1 MTYRAILLFVGL
13 VLISACSTPHPD
25 HSKTILKLDLND
37 SKGDKLSDLFGSI
50 SYRLLDT
57 GDDNYLAMPG
67 KLTLSNKLIWVR
79 DSRLS
84 NILVFEEDG
93 QLKTAIK
100 ASLNPGP
107 GEFLQSEDFQ
117 VFEDRLKIRDYPQN
131 KTFTYNLDGSLRE
144 EHRDSDQHYYFHE
157 TDRWKLSYLGY
168 SGGPESKLF
177 LLESKSTGDTIFQ
190 HAFPNELDFMNYGSK
205 NGFMPD
211 PLDGSLYFSIPHSYE
226 TIKFDSDGVVDQV
239 IALDILNSGIT
250 AQDRTRWSLDRTLNQ
265 KAKEGELVITTDSFF
280 PLKDF
285 FFVHLRQSHPEKAN
299 NHFVLYRKSFDNIYQ
314 GKNLENDLDGMPLK
328 GVPWSYSDNS
338 IILVINS
345 IQFYYVE
352 QFGGSRVTAAEE
364 NIHAFFQKNKARMQE
379 DHYVMV
385 TLNLRHHL

>member
-1 MTYRAILLFVGL
+1 L

-117 VFEDRLKIRDYPQN
+117 VFEDRLKIRDYPHTNFEPRFSRQYIFLN
-131 KTFTYNLDGSLRE
+131 KM
-144 EHRDSDQHYYFHE
+144 
-157 TDRWKLSYLGY
+157 YL
-168 SGGPESKLF
+168 
-177 LLESKSTGDTIFQ
+177 
-190 HAFPNELDFMNYGSK
+190 
-205 NGFMPD
+205 
-211 PLDGSLYFSIPHSYE
+211 
-226 TIKFDSDGVVDQV
+226 FDISE
-239 IALDILNSGIT
+239 A
-250 AQDRTRWSLDRTLNQ
+250 
-265 KAKEGELVITTDSFF
+265 
-280 PLKDF
+280 
-285 FFVHLRQSHPEKAN
+285 
-299 NHFVLYRKSFDNIYQ
+299 
-314 GKNLENDLDGMPLK
+314 
-328 GVPWSYSDNS
+328 
-338 IILVINS
+338 
-345 IQFYYVE
+345 
-352 QFGGSRVTAAEE
+352 TAADQFELG
-364 NIHAFFQKNKARMQE
+364 N
-379 DHYVMV
+379 Y
-385 TLNLRHHL
+385 L